1 MDRTGP
7 RGEGPRTGR
16 QMGRC
21 AAPGKKEKN
30 EKETHD
36 QTDKDPTDQTG
47 KDVLTGENERFETDG
62 WVPFGGRGF
71 GRGAGRGLGRA
82 TGRGTGRGMGR
93 GIGRNRRRKRGN

>member
-36 QTDKDPTDQTG
+36 QTDKD
-47 KDVLTGENERFETDG
+47 VLTGENERFETDG

-82 TGRGTGRGMGR
+82 MGRGTGRGMGR